1 MSITYD
7 EIANP
12 QMHPESTIERAIRKA
27 IGAEDADHR
36 FRLEAMAYIGATG
49 VEIVIEA
56 TAKNFTQEQR
66 QNVATLSLTRR
77 DLYIIVRAIGN
88 LREYEE
94 ADG

>member
-12 QMHPESTIERAIRKA
+12 QMHQKSTMERAIRKA
-27 IGAEDADHR
+27 IEAEDADHR

-66 QNVATLSLTRR
+66 QNVATLWLTRR
-77 DLYIIVRAIGN
+77 DLDLMRRV
-88 LREYEE
+88 LRMLAEKE
-94 ADG
+94 